1 FSVFNMQT
9 ERRVRTLTMGPEIS
23 KSNTLV
29 NLAFSGDSKLLL
41 VQCGPPDWVVSCWKW
56 YNGKV
61 SLCTKVE
68 SEVTHVSF
76 NPMDA
81 NVFVTT
87 GPKQARF
94 WKMKTEEETV
104 KGINLSTGN
113 QAVGAFTHHTWLSGG
128 QLAVATDTGKIIIY
142 DNTELKGV
150 IQPEAG
156 IFHVVVLA
164 TLSRGFVAVA
174 HDGTFLMYEVA
185 TRSADNVGGG
195 YQLSRKF
202 KVHDSIGEDLAPVSL
217 SVSLTEE
224 HLMVSSAEGSI
235 GKVTFANLEASANE
249 KPFELLNQGFHAG
262 AITGMDVSSHRP
274 LLITCGEDKTVRV
287 WNYLDKTCR
296 MKKQFFDDLHCVAI
310 HPSGFYALV
319 GMGDKLRL
327 FSVTKDDLLQLREFH
342 ILQCKEA
349 RFSHGGHFFAAA
361 NKAAI
366 QVYTM
371 FGSSHSQNTAILKG
385 HSAAVRSLCWA
396 NNDLRLVSASASG
409 EVYEWKMD
417 TMARDHAKE
426 HVNKTCQFHSA
437 VYTSNAQ
444 GVVATGS
451 DKAVKHLVSGNIEY
465 EADLADVQVTELLVG
480 HDDRQLITAL
490 ESGIIRTYMWLG
502 NATHTNDTDGHF
514 NDYRW
519 HSATVSRLRLSNDGN
534 FLFSCDGKGA
544 IYICDVQF
552 IIGGLLQEK
561 LPVDRAEDL
570 ALMVKEELDEQAAL
584 MQELQGKLLS
594 VQSAAEYQ
602 QLLRDNEWRDNLNK
616 VSDQLST
623 ANGLIKEKE
632 RSLERVRQETMGQA
646 EEKVQELET
655 AHAEAAEELE
665 NLYEKKLMV
674 EQKAFMRL
682 KEQSDDERYQFQERI
697 AMLEEAHNKALMDL
711 KSDFEL
717 KLAEEMQKV
726 KEAEETNKHD
736 RMESEEML
744 SQTEEDCDLDIM
756 RVKEGS
762 MQELMA
768 MKSLVQRLKADNA
781 LLTRNTNKLSKRLEE
796 EQSLA
801 AQKER
806 EKSMLRMEMKDLD
819 TIIDE
824 LRRGVNDRNKLIEK
838 KESLLSDTKQTMAE
852 IEKQKFVLDYK
863 VNKLKQEAEPREEKI
878 DELVGQINSLDGGLQ
893 GQMRTLQKH
902 KQVCHEKD
910 LRIQG
915 LNEEMRQLKE
925 MMGERDNYIKG
936 FVHDLD
942 RVLQL
947 PHGRAPGMRE
957 EAFRFL
963 HRAYCLGHDKP
974 NPPENSVV
982 DELTRQRDFLEYKN
996 KYLQKKTSGTEVD
1009 RQTEAR
1015 KARQE
1020 NVLLLKELG
1029 DLRRQNKALDTPAAS
1044 PNRPCAHAL
1053 LADPRAQHLDYRSVS
1068 PLLARNL
1075 GASSSSSIPR
1085 CSIELRNAAGKA
1097 ATGAISETIN
1107 EGISKVINVS
1117 PKRAIGE
1124 VISGVITKAIGE
1136 VISGVITKIIGEDQ
1150 WCHHQGHGE
1159 VISGVITKAI
1169 GVVISGVI
1177 IRVISEVISGVI
1189 TKVIS
1194 EVISGV
1200 ITKVISE
1207 VISGVIT
1214 KVISEV
1220 IRNIITKDLEK
1231 DLARTKAKLQ
1241 ANKRDSKFLGLTPS
1255 QEYLNTIT
1263 QQFTEQDAG
1272 GSTEFGGSLPGSR
1285 PGTAGKKAHPN
1296 LPTAGGVNRLDSAS
1310 RRSAG
1315 GASPGVLLRGS
1326 STRAINELVSME
1338 REKIMELVSQLEH
1351 QHKMM
1356 EEQQSEIDELKSQI
1370 HHICFGGPENS
1381 EADHPRTILEG
1392 GSERPSTAPINK
1404 PAPPITERSSE
1415 RFSHRGAVGAAQR
1428 PRSAMPDSSG
1438 VGHNF
1443 TAGGRRKSIRP
1454 ESAKPGQK

>member
-1 FSVFNMQT
+1 
-9 ERRVRTLTMGPEIS
+9 MGPEIS

-61 SLCTKVE
+61 AASCGT
-68 SEVTHVSF
+68 
-76 NPMDA
+76 
-81 NVFVTT
+81 
-87 GPKQARF
+87 
-94 WKMKTEEETV
+94 
-104 KGINLSTGN
+104 
-113 QAVGAFTHHTWLSGG
+113 GG

-249 KPFELLNQGFHAG
+249 KPFELLNQGICATPTPKLDG
-262 AITGMDVSSHRP
+262 ATQVSLCTKVESEVTHVSFNPMDANVFVTTGPKQARFWKM
-274 LLITCGEDKTVRV
+274 KTEEETVKGINLSTGNQAV
-287 WNYLDKTCR
+287 GAFTHHTWL
-296 MKKQFFDDLHCVAI
+296 
-310 HPSGFYALV
+310 SGFYALV

-902 KQVCHEKD
+902 KQEQDGDWKCSMDPRMNVGATCELGAPRASAHQHRLRMVCHEKD

-1136 VISGVITKIIGEDQ
+1136 
-1150 WCHHQGHGE
+1150 
-1159 VISGVITKAI
+1159 
-1169 GVVISGVI
+1169 
-1177 IRVISEVISGVI
+1177 
-1189 TKVIS
+1189 
-1194 EVISGV
+1194 
-1200 ITKVISE
+1200 
-1207 VISGVIT
+1207 
-1214 KVISEV
+1214 
-1220 IRNIITKDLEK
+1220 DLEK

-1381 EADHPRTILEG
+1381 EADHPRTILEVLPLG
-1392 GSERPSTAPINK
+1392 
-1404 PAPPITERSSE
+1404 
-1415 RFSHRGAVGAAQR
+1415 
-1428 PRSAMPDSSG
+1428 
-1438 VGHNF
+1438 
-1443 TAGGRRKSIRP
+1443 RP
-1454 ESAKPGQK
+1454 ECFEAELIALSISWVEPMPLTLRDHPVEECLISEWSLLLCEL